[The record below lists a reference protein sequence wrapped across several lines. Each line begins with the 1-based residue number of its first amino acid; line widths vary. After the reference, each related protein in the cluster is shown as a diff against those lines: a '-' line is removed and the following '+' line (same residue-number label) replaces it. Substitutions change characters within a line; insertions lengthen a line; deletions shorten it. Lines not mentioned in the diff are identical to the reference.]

1 MERETKTKQKK
12 KKNKKEEKWYIFT
25 LPSTYKFS
33 IRLKK
38 KKGCMCIINGV
49 LFPDEWL
56 AVQFPLF
63 SYLGY

>member
-12 KKNKKEEKWYIFT
+12 KNTEEEVEKKWDIGT
-25 LPSTYKFS
+25 LPATDKFS

-49 LFPDEWL
+49 LFPDE
-56 AVQFPLF
+56 
-63 SYLGY
+63 